1 MASKN
6 APRTIKEDT
15 IALLT
20 RKRPLSYEG
29 VVEEIQKRHP
39 ECETSVKTVQ
49 WYASRLRA
57 DGVAVNVKRA
67 NDRRNWG
74 PRAKGDASQRAH

>member
-1 MASKN
+1 MK
-6 APRTIKEDT
+6 TIKEDT

-29 VVEEIQKRHP
+29 IVNEIHKRHP
-39 ECETSVKTVQ
+39 EAHTSVKTVQ

-57 DGVAVNVKRA
+57 AGETVRVKLV
-67 NDRRNWG
+67 NDRRVWG
-74 PRAKGDASQRAH
+74 KRPATKPAHASH